1 MGSKTNDERLR
12 LQIGLAEMLKGGVI
26 MDVTNVDQARMA
38 EDAGA
43 AAVMAVPIIGPD
55 GHLGMFYVDRAKRA
69 DSYAPDHL
77 DLMSAFAALTGILLA
92 SVAGWGLVHFL
103 FELNFHLPVAALGAL
118 WLGVVVLTTTIGLA
132 NGRDALKKP
141 PLAVIR
147 ELAE

>member
-1 MGSKTNDERLR
+1 MALFSIGAGIVVLLGAIATSRFHRIREGVLLKTLGATKK
-12 LQIGLAEMLKGGVI
+12 QIGQILLTEYFA
-26 MDVTNVDQARMA
+26 
-38 EDAGA
+38 
-43 AAVMAVPIIGPD
+43 
-55 GHLGMFYVDRAKRA
+55 LG
-69 DSYAPDHL
+69 SL
-77 DLMSAFAALTGILLA
+77 AALTGILLA
-92 SVAGWGLVHFL
+92 GVAGWGLVHFL